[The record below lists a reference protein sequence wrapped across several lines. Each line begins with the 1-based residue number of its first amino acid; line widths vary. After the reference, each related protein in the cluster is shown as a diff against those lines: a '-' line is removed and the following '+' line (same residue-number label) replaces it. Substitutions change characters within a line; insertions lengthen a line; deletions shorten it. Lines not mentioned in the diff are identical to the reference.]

1 MPVLFFDTETTGLPV
16 FRESSSHPDQPHI
29 VQLAAILED
38 DYGNVRGEINCLIRP
53 DGKWQ
58 MSPEALAVHKITPDI
73 ADQFGIHEKGAFSL
87 FWRMMGMADTLVAH
101 NISFDFFMLRIAAR
115 RNELPEPKDLP
126 IKKFCTLTESKGILQ
141 LPPTEK
147 MLEKGMTTFKPP
159 NLNEAYSHFYGKD
172 IEGAH
177 DAMVDV
183 SHCRK
188 VYHAI
193 KKFNGALAA

>member
-1 MPVLFFDTETTGLPV
+1 MPTVFFDTETTGLPI

-38 DYGNVRGEINCLIRP
+38 DYGNVRAEMNCIIKP

-58 MSPEALAVHKITPDI
+58 MSPEALAAHKITPEI
-73 ADQFGIHEKGAFSL
+73 AELFGIHAKGAFSL
-87 FWRMMGMADTLVAH
+87 FWRMMDMADTLVAH

-126 IKKFCTLTESKGILQ
+126 LKKFCTLNESKQIVCI
-141 LPPTEK
+141 PPTEK
-147 MLEKGMTTFKPP
+147 MLEKNMNGFKPP
-159 NLNEAYSHFYGKD
+159 SLNEAYSHFYGED
-172 IEGAH
+172 IVGAH

-183 SHCRK
+183 RHCRK
-188 VYHAI
+188 IYHAI